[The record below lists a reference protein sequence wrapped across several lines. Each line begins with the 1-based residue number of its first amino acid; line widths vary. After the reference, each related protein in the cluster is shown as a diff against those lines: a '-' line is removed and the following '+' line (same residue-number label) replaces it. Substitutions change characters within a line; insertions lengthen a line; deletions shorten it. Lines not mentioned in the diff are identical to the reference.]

1 MAIIHPGG
9 FDGEAYECVRKSRF
23 SAEEAAKALLI
34 AAKYIRAGKPLPMD
48 LDSWLAGAF
57 EEAVRHPA
65 NIGHVLLVCLGL
77 KANNRR
83 KVADWLDI
91 GPLFEEM
98 LEAGMSQNMAAT
110 AIAADHG
117 ISESTAVRL
126 WKKYTAAEDSYYDP
140 DSDSP

>member
-9 FDGEAYECVRKSRF
+9 FDAEAYECVRKSRL
-23 SAEEAAKALLI
+23 SEEEAAKALLI

-65 NIGHVLLVCLGL
+65 NIGHMLLVRLGL
-77 KANNRR
+77 KATNRR
-83 KVADWLDI
+83 KSADWLDI

-98 LEAGMSQNMAAT
+98 LEAGMSQNRAAT
-110 AIAADHG
+110 EIAENHG
-117 ISESTAVRL
+117 ISESTVVRL
-126 WKKYTAAEDSYYDP
+126 WKEYNKAKYGP
-140 DSDSP
+140 DSP